1 MKYNVLGGT
10 GLRVSQHMLRC
21 AAYGPNQFGLPP
33 EEGGLLIKEG
43 ILRGIN
49 FLDTAQSHRTYPHIR
64 KALDSLKGRRDDI
77 VIATKS
83 AASSY
88 EDMAAVEEAR
98 QALDRK

>member
-10 GLRVSQHMLRC
+10 GLRVSRLCFGVLPM
-21 AAYGPNQFGLPP
+21 GPNQFGLPP

-49 FLDTAQSHRTYPHIR
+49 FLDTAQSYRTYPHIR

-83 AASSY
+83 AAST
-88 EDMAAVEEAR
+88 MR
-98 QALDRK
+98 T